1 MSRPPTV
8 YRGNPFQVEVGI
20 AYGGKLP
27 NGQTAQLLRFANK
40 VPLLYHQSDCATFEA
55 ASDVDWKRY
64 GLSQSVGSLPQ
75 EPILILI
82 HFASVWVPYTSEG
95 KQAIADYPE
104 IIKEIKLAIQDAGR
118 ELSHYIHEQTHM
130 REKQTRKELFEKY
143 IPELAESLEKLTDE
157 KKEKIIS
164 DLEKI
169 IKRGVSGGKEASD
182 KKES

>member
-1 MSRPPTV
+1 
-8 YRGNPFQVEVGI
+8 
-20 AYGGKLP
+20 
-27 NGQTAQLLRFANK
+27 
-40 VPLLYHQSDCATFEA
+40 
-55 ASDVDWKRY
+55 
-64 GLSQSVGSLPQ
+64 
-75 EPILILI
+75 
-82 HFASVWVPYTSEG
+82 VPYTSEG

-104 IIKEIKLAIQDAGR
+104 IIKEIKLAVQDAGR
-118 ELSHYIHEQTHM
+118 KLSHYIHEQTHM